1 MVTTQ
6 KEIVDFMEEFD
17 VKFIRLAFFDLFGN
31 QKNISI
37 MPHELE
43 GVFEHGQSFDASAI
57 RGFRDITN
65 SDLFLFPELS
75 TLTILP
81 WRPQIG
87 RVVRMYCEI
96 RYPDGRLFELDTRSM
111 LKQNMRTLSEGGYQF
126 MLGTECE
133 FYLFERD
140 EKGNPTDIPYD
151 QAGYCDVAPLDKG
164 ENIRREICL
173 NLEEM
178 GILPE
183 SSHHEQGPGQNEVDF
198 RFEEVLSSC
207 DNLMT
212 FRNVVDV
219 VALINGLYA
228 SFEPKPI
235 KNEPG
240 NGMHINLSVFKDS
253 CNVFAKDQNLM
264 NACIAGIMRRIKEI
278 TLFLNPDKDSYA
290 RLGEN
295 KAPKYIS
302 YSHSNRSALI
312 RIPAADEFHT
322 RLELRSA
329 DPSCNPYIAFMLVI
343 AAGMEGVEEGLHV
356 EENSDNVYLHHDQL
370 QQLPNSLEE
379 AIAAAENSTFVKR
392 VLPERLITSFLAD
405 RKEKISS

>member
-6 KEIVDFMEEFD
+6 KEIVDFMDEYD
-17 VKFIRLAFFDLFGN
+17 VKFIRLAFFDLFGT

-43 GVFEHGQSFDASAI
+43 GVFEHGLSFDASAI
-57 RGFRDITN
+57 RGFRDITD

-140 EKGNPTDIPYD
+140 EKGNPTNIPYD
-151 QAGYCDVAPLDKG
+151 QAGYCDIAPLDKG
-164 ENIRREICL
+164 ENVRREICL
-173 NLEEM
+173 DLEEM

-219 VALINGLYA
+219 VALMNGLYA
-228 SFEPKPI
+228 CFEPKPI
-235 KNEPG
+235 KDQPG
-240 NGMHINLSVFKDS
+240 NGMHINLSMFKDN
-253 CNVFAKDQNLM
+253 CNAFAKDQKLM
-264 NACIAGIMRRIKEI
+264 HAFIAGIMRRIKEI
-278 TLFLNPDKDSYA
+278 TLFLNPNQNSYA

-312 RIPAADEFHT
+312 RIPAADELHT

-343 AAGMEGVEEGLHV
+343 AAGMEGVEEGLHM
-356 EENSDNVYLHHDQL
+356 EENNDNVYLYHEGLD
-370 QQLPNSLEE
+370 QLPNSLEE
-379 AIAAAENSTFVKR
+379 AISAAENSAFVKR
-392 VLPERLITSFLAD
+392 VLPERMIANFLAD
-405 RKEKISS
+405 RKEEIRS